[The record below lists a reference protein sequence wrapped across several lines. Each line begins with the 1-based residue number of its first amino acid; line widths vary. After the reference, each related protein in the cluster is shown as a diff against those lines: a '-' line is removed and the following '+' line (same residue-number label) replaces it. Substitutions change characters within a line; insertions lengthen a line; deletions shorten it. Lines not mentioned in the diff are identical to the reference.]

1 MTNKERAKARA
12 DELDELIIDTL
23 SSGQSFRV
31 EAGAG
36 AGKTHSLMKVIDWL
50 EHGKKRNYEE
60 TGRELPALHIQMW
73 RSMKS
78 NQG

>member
-1 MTNKERAKARA
+1 MTNKERAEARA
-12 DELDELIIDTL
+12 DELDELIIDNL

-50 EHGKKRNYEE
+50 EHGKRKELRRNGQRVACLTY
-60 TGRELPALHIQMW
+60 TNLG
-73 RSMKS
+73 
-78 NQG
+78 